1 MLLRATRFGD
11 LPPQD
16 IELVPKHKDFGF
28 QRVARPEQPDQGA
41 PDQPA
46 KIAHRWN
53 YRPIRGPQTAV
64 LGLR

>member
-28 QRVARPEQPDQGA
+28 QRVA
-41 PDQPA
+41 
-46 KIAHRWN
+46 
-53 YRPIRGPQTAV
+53 
-64 LGLR
+64 